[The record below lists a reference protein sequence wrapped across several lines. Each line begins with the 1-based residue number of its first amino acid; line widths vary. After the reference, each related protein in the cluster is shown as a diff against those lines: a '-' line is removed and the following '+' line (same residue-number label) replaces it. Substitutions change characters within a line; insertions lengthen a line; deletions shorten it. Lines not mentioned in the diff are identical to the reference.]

1 MRLKA
6 IIADDEVLAREGLR
20 LLLAADDD
28 IEIVA
33 ECSNGRET
41 IVALQEQQADVL
53 FLDIQMPETDGF
65 AVIEQVGI
73 SHLPV
78 VVFITAHNEYA
89 VKAFEVEALDYLTKP
104 LETERV
110 QRTVRRVRER
120 LAAHAAPITQ
130 DQFKFALAELGAGS
144 ASREKH
150 PKRILVPNGSKDIF
164 VAVDEIEW
172 IEADS
177 YYSCLH
183 VGPKRYMLR
192 ETIKQLA
199 ATLDP
204 ATFIRVHR
212 SAIVNINHVREI
224 LREGQNEGWVVL
236 ANGQR
241 LKMSKPGWQS
251 LLAVSRS

>member
-1 MRLKA
+1 MKLKA

-20 LLLAADDD
+20 LLLSADDD
-28 IEIVA
+28 VEIVA
-33 ECSNGRET
+33 ECSNGREA
-41 IVALQEQQADVL
+41 VAALREHQSDVL
-53 FLDIQMPETDGF
+53 FLDIQMPGTDGF
-65 AVIEQVGI
+65 EVIEQIGHA
-73 SHLPV
+73 HLPV
-78 VVFITAHNEYA
+78 IVFITAHNEYA

-104 LETERV
+104 LEPERF
-110 QRTVRRVRER
+110 QTTLRRVRER
-120 LAAHAAPITQ
+120 LATHAAPMTQ
-130 DQFKFALAELGAGS
+130 EQLKSALSVLSDASAG
-144 ASREKH
+144 REKR

-183 VGPKRYMLR
+183 VGTKRYMLR

-199 ATLDP
+199 ATLEP

-212 SAIVNINHVREI
+212 SAIVNINYVREI
-224 LREGQNEGWVVL
+224 LREGQNDGWVVL

>member
-1 MRLKA
+1 MTVKA

-20 LLLAADDD
+20 ALLSAHDDV
-28 IEIVA
+28 EVVA

-41 IVALQEQQADVL
+41 IATLQEQHTDVL
-53 FLDIQMPETDGF
+53 FLDIQMPGTDGF
-65 AVIEQVGI
+65 GVIDHVGI
-73 SHLPV
+73 PQMPV
-78 VVFITAHNEYA
+78 IVFITAHNEYA

-104 LETERV
+104 VEPERL
-110 QRTVRRVRER
+110 QTTLRRVRER
-120 LAAHAAPITQ
+120 LANHAAPITQ
-130 DQFKFALAELGAGS
+130 EQLKSALAVLGDS
-144 ASREKH
+144 PVSREKY
-150 PKRILVPNGSKDIF
+150 PKRILVPNGLKDIF
-164 VAVDEIEW
+164 VTVQDIEW

-183 VGPKRYMLR
+183 VDSKRYMLR

-204 ATFIRVHR
+204 QIFIRVHR
-212 SAIVNINHVREI
+212 SAIVNMNYVREI

-236 ANGQR
+236 ASGQR

-251 LLAVSRS
+251 LLVVSRS

>member
-1 MRLKA
+1 
-6 IIADDEVLAREGLR
+6 
-20 LLLAADDD
+20 
-28 IEIVA
+28 
-33 ECSNGRET
+33 
-41 IVALQEQQADVL
+41 
-53 FLDIQMPETDGF
+53 
-65 AVIEQVGI
+65 
-73 SHLPV
+73 
-78 VVFITAHNEYA
+78 
-89 VKAFEVEALDYLTKP
+89 VEALDYLMKP
-104 LETERV
+104 LEPERL
-110 QRTVRRVRER
+110 QTTLRRVRER
-120 LAAHAAPITQ
+120 LAAHAAPMTQ
-130 DQFKFALAELGAGS
+130 EQLKSALSVLSDASAG
-144 ASREKH
+144 REKR

-183 VGPKRYMLR
+183 VGTKRYMLR

-212 SAIVNINHVREI
+212 SAIVNINYVREI
-224 LREGQNEGWVVL
+224 LREGQNDGWVVL

>member
-1 MRLKA
+1 MKLKV
-6 IIADDEVLAREGLR
+6 IIADDEALAREGLR
-20 LLLAADDD
+20 LLLAEDPD
-28 IEIVA
+28 IEIIE

-41 IVALQEQQADVL
+41 IAAVKEHQADVL
-53 FLDIQMPETDGF
+53 FLDIQMPGTDGF

-73 SHLPV
+73 THLPA
-78 VVFITAHNEYA
+78 VVFVTAHNEYA
-89 VKAFEVEALDYLTKP
+89 VRAFEVEALDYVTKP
-104 LETERV
+104 LEAERI
-110 QRTVRRVRER
+110 QTTLRRVRER
-120 LAAHAAPITQ
+120 LAVHTTPTTQ
-130 DQFKFALAELGAGS
+130 EQLKSALEILGDFSGM
-144 ASREKH
+144 REKH

-164 VAVDEIEW
+164 VMVNEIEW

-183 VGPKRYMLR
+183 VGGKRYLLR

-199 ATLDP
+199 ATLDEK
-204 ATFIRVHR
+204 TFVRVHR
-212 SAIVNINHVREI
+212 SAIVNLNYVREI

-236 ANGQR
+236 SNGHR

>member
-33 ECSNGRET
+33 ECSNGPET
-41 IVALQEQQADVL
+41 IAALQEHHADVL

-65 AVIEQVGI
+65 AIVEQVDI
-73 SHLPV
+73 THLPIG
-78 VVFITAHNEYA
+78 VFITAHNEYA

-104 LETERV
+104 LEVERV
-110 QRTVRRVRER
+110 QRTIRRVRER
-120 LAAHAAPITQ
+120 LATHAAPITQ
-130 DQFKFALAELGAGS
+130 EQLKSALAGLSDGS
-144 ASREKH
+144 SSREKH

-204 ATFIRVHR
+204 AIFIRVHR

-224 LREGQNEGWVVL
+224 LRQGKNEAWLSSPMG
-236 ANGQR
+236 ND
-241 LKMSKPGWQS
+241 
-251 LLAVSRS
+251 